1 VSKIVGYT
9 GTPQHNQA
17 LLVADEQDDQGSFD
31 FKEASGAVQALLPQ
45 GTATTFY
52 RGTVDDTTLT
62 ANLLAA
68 CNQGPLLVN
77 YAGHGSEETWRGD
90 IFTSPL
96 AETLANGYK
105 LPLVVAMTCL
115 NGLFQD
121 VYTESLAEALILA
134 PQGGAIAVFASS
146 GLTDP
151 GPQSVMNQE
160 FIRVLFSGGLPTMG
174 QAVIRAKQAT
184 TDADVRKTWI
194 FFGDPTTK
202 LK

>member
-1 VSKIVGYT
+1 VDVAHK
-9 GTPQHNQA
+9 A
-17 LLVADEQDDQGSFD
+17 LGQRFQ
-31 FKEASGAVQALLPQ
+31 
-45 GTATTFY
+45 
-52 RGTVDDTTLT
+52 
-62 ANLLAA
+62 
-68 CNQGPLLVN
+68 
-77 YAGHGSEETWRGD
+77 
-90 IFTSPL
+90 L
-96 AETLANGYK
+96 AETLANGTK